1 MRNPIPTKRFFYKSI
16 FALTVSTALFGL
28 SACGDESTGP
38 DNNATSVVPTPTP
51 TYSSEAQQPLSQ
63 GVITTSSDSQ
73 QPIASSSSK
82 QQLPPQPV
90 VSSSSKAATQSSEE
104 VLNEP
109 QQNVSGTCGPKTPII
124 EKGGMATWAFYRD
137 AGDVFD
143 AIMAPFVWNFP
154 EMNKTVQGNGYNS
167 VNISY
172 TESGTYTATLNVD
185 GNLIT
190 CDPLQVQGIPINITS
205 CKADKETAKAGET
218 ITWTVEAE
226 SESPITGYAWSSE
239 KGIVS
244 GTSTTATMAA
254 TADMHKQ
261 KVSATV
267 AVTNSDKTTQ
277 TYACEAVTVLDPETV
292 DMVLMISKGD
302 VNNDYPESERVT
314 LPDSLFIPG
323 HSPITVQIPNNVTNC
338 NISCVPKVGAD
349 DTALRTSGGITW
361 DGVPVDNL
369 GYFSPA
375 GCAPGKKYSVEAVV
389 QALCL
394 VVKQN
399 Q

>member
-1 MRNPIPTKRFFYKSI
+1 MRNSISTKRFFYRSI

-51 TYSSEAQQPLSQ
+51 TYSSETQQPLSQ

-104 VLNEP
+104 VLNDP
-109 QQNVSGTCGPKTPII
+109 TNKVNGSCSPKTPII
-124 EKGGMATWAFYRD
+124 EKGGMATWAFYRED
-137 AGDVFD
+137 GDVFD
-143 AIMAPFVWNFP
+143 AIMAPFVWDFP
-154 EMNKTVQGNGYNS
+154 ELSKTLQGNGMNS
-167 VNISY
+167 VNVSY
-172 TESGTYTATLNVD
+172 DEPGTYTATLSVD

-190 CDPLQVQGIPINITS
+190 CDPLQVQGIPITITS

-218 ITWTVEAE
+218 ITWTVVAE
-226 SESPITGYAWSSE
+226 SESPITGYAWSSD
-239 KGIVS
+239 KGTVS

-277 TYACEAVTVLDPETV
+277 TYACEAVTVLDPESV
-292 DMVLMISKGD
+292 DLVLGLGSI
-302 VNNDYPESERVT
+302 NDQASYGEEVIPT
-314 LPDSLFIPG
+314 LPDSVFITAQTPM
-323 HSPITVQIPNNVTNC
+323 TVQVPTGAPSNCSIGCKPKISSDYMSMKVTWE
-338 NISCVPKVGAD
+338 GEELTGFA
-349 DTALRTSGGITW
+349 
-361 DGVPVDNL
+361 
-369 GYFSPA
+369 YFSPA
-375 GCAPGKKYSVEAVV
+375 GCAPGKKYSVTTNVTAICVV
-389 QALCL
+389 N
-394 VVKQN
+394 K
-399 Q
+399 

>member
-1 MRNPIPTKRFFYKSI
+1 MRNSIPTKRFFYKSI

-38 DNNATSVVPTPTP
+38 DNNATSVVPPPTP

-154 EMNKTVQGNGYNS
+154 ELNKTLQGNGMNS
-167 VNISY
+167 VNVSY
-172 TESGTYTATLNVD
+172 EQSGTYTATLNVD

-190 CDPLQVQGIPINITS
+190 CEPLQVQGIPINITS

-218 ITWTVEAE
+218 ITWTVVAE
-226 SESPITGYAWSSE
+226 SESPITGYAWSSD
-239 KGIVS
+239 KGTVS
-244 GTSTTATMAA
+244 GTSTTATMTA

-261 KVSATV
+261 KVAATV

-277 TYACEAVTVLDPETV
+277 TYACEAVTVLDPESV
-292 DMVLMISKGD
+292 DLVLGLGSI
-302 VNNDYPESERVT
+302 NDQATYGEEVIPT
-314 LPDSLFIPG
+314 LPDSVFIVAQTPM
-323 HSPITVQIPNNVTNC
+323 TVQIPTGAPSNC
-338 NISCVPKVGAD
+338 TIGCKPKVGSD
-349 DTALRTSGGITW
+349 YMNLQVTW
-361 DGVPVDNL
+361 EGEEL
-369 GYFSPA
+369 TGFAYFSPA
-375 GCAPGKKYSVEAVV
+375 GCAPGKKYSVTTSVTAICVV
-389 QALCL
+389 
-394 VVKQN
+394 N
-399 Q
+399 T